1 MRDLV
6 GMQPGIDRDRAET
19 GGPAGEQHL
28 QKFGAVFHA
37 QHDAV
42 AGFEASPGEPARQ
55 ARDPASE
62 LAVAPCVD
70 AVADRRRLR
79 LPAGDVE

>member
-1 MRDLV
+1 V
-6 GMQPGIDRDRAET
+6 QPSVDRHRGET

-28 QKFGAVFHA
+28 QELGTVFHA

-42 AGFEASPGEPARQ
+42 AGFETVRDEPTRQ
-55 ARDPASE
+55 ARNPARE
-62 LAVAPCVD
+62 LAVVPGVD
-70 AVADRRRLR
+70 AVADRRGLR

>member
-6 GMQPGIDRDRAET
+6 GVQPGVDRHRAET
-19 GGPAGEQHL
+19 GCPAGEQHL
-28 QKFGAVFHA
+28 QEFGTVFHA

-42 AGFEASPGEPARQ
+42 AGFEIARGEPARQ
-55 ARDPASE
+55 AQDPVSE
-62 LAVAPCVD
+62 LAIVQRVD